1 MDKKIAEK
9 RTIQATGNSGS
20 IAAGVAGGALGAVVG
35 GNLGKSNGSAVL
47 GAAAGATAAVFFKET
62 LSSCKMEE
70 PGDTSRLVGYLQAHL
85 GAMTTAYLSGADDM
99 ALVGRWAEGTDG
111 PDDLQV
117 ERLRSAYEAARCLV
131 DACGAKTA
139 TSWFLGTNA
148 LLDRDSPAWVLRY
161 GQKPEDWAF
170 VIPAAR
176 QFVEHAR

>member
-9 RTIQATGNSGS
+9 RVAQAASSSGS

-35 GNLGKSNGSAVL
+35 GNVGKTNGSAVAGAAL
-47 GAAAGATAAVFFKET
+47 GAAAAVFLKES
-62 LSSCKMEE
+62 LSPAE
-70 PGDTSRLVGYLQAHL
+70 PGDTRRLVYYLQTHL
-85 GAMTTAYLSGADDM
+85 GPRTTAYLSGADDT
-99 ALVGRWAEGTDG
+99 ALVGRWAEGTAG

-117 ERLRSAYEAARCLV
+117 ERLRFAYEAAHCLV
-131 DACGAKTA
+131 EACGAKTA